1 MTTRAAAN
9 LVRSLRIGDGRS
21 AIVDSP
27 TVAGRGFKV
36 ACSGRRIF
44 ESDRTRGARV
54 ETQVGTF
61 CLRVLFLHQRA
72 FSEATS
78 LQQSGVP
85 CDCSAH
91 CFEFRGDASGKNH
104 CSAYLHHS
112 GGLPAIPSVHHPC
125 VSHPNELPFA
135 TVSKSS
141 SGLPNCAVPSA
152 GDVRLPVRA

>member
-61 CLRVLFLHQRA
+61 RLRVLFLHQRA
-72 FSEATS
+72 FSEAPS
-78 LQQSGVP
+78 LSKAAFPVTALHTVFRIKGRCTRQNP
-85 CDCSAH
+85 FLCISASFWWSSSH
-91 CFEFRGDASGKNH
+91 TLRAS
-104 CSAYLHHS
+104 SVR
-112 GGLPAIPSVHHPC
+112 IPSKRAAVCHC
-125 VSHPNELPFA
+125 EQIEFGFA
-135 TVSKSS
+135 
-141 SGLPNCAVPSA
+141 
-152 GDVRLPVRA
+152 